1 MAQRSFMSRIVVCT
15 FIVLFSFVAIG
26 WSQTKENQIVSLSD
40 SIGTEIDSTEKETYH
55 LFPDIKG
62 FQSGQLFAVSRS
74 KFRLAYSYLED
85 SRLQNK
91 STKISTDAFQLTQ
104 LHVKL
109 TDEYHRYASLEPQA
123 LQKENVFLYRLA
135 LKYASQTRYDLT
147 TQLLADLIQNYSESP
162 EALQAKEF
170 RPGIER
176 ILKSKKA
183 LIWKGS
189 LLDQTGRTDLLIF
202 SGYYG
207 IWLGIATPIFLEA
220 SSAEAYGAGLLLGGP
235 LALTYT
241 HYVTKNASI
250 SKGKAAII
258 SLGGH
263 LGTWQGIG
271 WAGVSDAEGEN
282 IVGMGELG
290 GLAGIA
296 IATLLANK
304 IDFSEGH
311 ATLTSSGLQWGAWYG
326 LVWAGI
332 SGDEGKDLLSD
343 MLIGSDLFVLGTG
356 FAAKDVK
363 MSRAR
368 VRLINLGGALGIV
381 FGFGINLLVKPEET
395 STVMAIAGLGSV
407 GGLALGT
414 TLTKDYDK
422 GKELTFAPQLSPSV
436 ELSLLKDKRVK
447 ATFPNLDFQKDSFN
461 NKDLMPEISL
471 KLKF

>member
-1 MAQRSFMSRIVVCT
+1 MLQRSFLFGMLV
-15 FIVLFSFVAIG
+15 FILLLIPETIS
-26 WSQTKENQIVSLSD
+26 WSQTKQNEIVPLSD
-40 SIGTEIDSTEKETYH
+40 SIGPEIDAKEKEIYH

-62 FQSGQLFAVSRS
+62 FQAAQFFPLSGS

-91 STKISTDAFQLTQ
+91 STKISSDIFQLTQ
-104 LHVKL
+104 LHVSL
-109 TDEYHRYASLEPQA
+109 TDEYHRHARLEPQA
-123 LQKENVFLYRLA
+123 LQKENVLLYRLA
-135 LKYASQTRYDLT
+135 LKYASETRYDLT
-147 TQLLADLIQNYSESP
+147 QQLLSDLVQDYPESP
-162 EALQAKEF
+162 EASQAKEF
-170 RPGIER
+170 QPGIQR
-176 ILKSKKA
+176 ILKSRKV

-189 LLDQTGRTDLLIF
+189 LLDQSGRTDLLIF

-235 LALTYT
+235 LVLTYT

-250 SKGKAAII
+250 SEAKATII

-271 WAGVSDAEGEN
+271 WAGVSDAEGEDV
-282 IVGMGELG
+282 VGMGELG
-290 GLAGIA
+290 GLAGIGL
-296 IATLLANK
+296 ATFLANK
-304 IDFSEGH
+304 MDFSEGH
-311 ATLTSSGLQWGAWYG
+311 AALTSSGLQWGAWYG

-332 SGDEGKDLLSD
+332 SHAEGEDLLRD

-356 FAAKDVK
+356 LATKDVK

-381 FGFGINLLVKPEET
+381 FGFGIDLVLQPEET
-395 STVMAIAGLGSV
+395 STIMAIAGLGSV

-414 TLTKDYDK
+414 TLTKNYDK
-422 GKELTFAPQLSPSV
+422 GKELAFTPQFNPSF
-436 ELSLLKDKRVK
+436 EFSLLKDNQVK
-447 ATFPNLDFQKDSFN
+447 ASFPNPSVQRDPFN
-461 NKDLMPEISL
+461 KKDLIPEISL